1 MKRQHYLPPLI
12 TLVNLRARDAAAA
25 GSRYFYFSFYFSST
39 AKSAGGFVCPSRKVA
54 GSKPKT
60 KKKTG
65 PARRHR
71 GDKAETASISAAAAP
86 SYRVARHRTGVVKN
100 GRIPVASALSTLV
113 LQKNESEKLKPFQ
126 S

>member
-25 GSRYFYFSFYFSST
+25 GSRYFYFSFYFSRI

-71 GDKAETASISAAAAP
+71 GDIRMSIDLSKPIAPIFAAASWSENAANFMGQAGER
-86 SYRVARHRTGVVKN
+86 RVGWSLNSFAV
-100 GRIPVASALSTLV
+100 
-113 LQKNESEKLKPFQ
+113 
-126 S
+126 

>member
-1 MKRQHYLPPLI
+1 LKRCQYSPPLT
-12 TLVNLRARDAAAA
+12 TLVNLRTREAVAA
-25 GSRYFYFSFYFSST
+25 GSRCFYFSFYFSSI

-71 GDKAETASISAAAAP
+71 GDIRMPIDLSKPIACIFAAASWSENAANFMGQAGETDGL
-86 SYRVARHRTGVVKN
+86 VA
-100 GRIPVASALSTLV
+100 
-113 LQKNESEKLKPFQ
+113 
-126 S
+126 

>member
-1 MKRQHYLPPLI
+1 MPLR
-12 TLVNLRARDAAAA
+12 RALDI
-25 GSRYFYFSFYFSST
+25 FYFSFYFSST

-86 SYRVARHRTGVVKN
+86 SYRVARHVEAFVKMTAYH
-100 GRIPVASALSTLV
+100 RINHIV
-113 LQKNESEKLKPFQ
+113 
-126 S
+126 